1 MEERKRLSI
10 VIEHWIEHNQ
20 SHMGEYRKWAERAG
34 ELGLEMV
41 QAEIEEAIER
51 LSQCNT
57 YLEKALEGVSSSE
70 ELKGLG
76 MKVPLKIV

>member
-20 SHMGEYRKWAERAG
+20 SHMGEYRKWAQRAG

-76 MKVPLKIV
+76 MKGPLKIV

>member
-20 SHMGEYRKWAERAG
+20 SHMGEYRKWAQRAG

-41 QAEIEEAIER
+41 QAEIDEAIER

-57 YLEKALEGVSSSE
+57 YLEKALEGV
-70 ELKGLG
+70 
-76 MKVPLKIV
+76 